1 MPAQRIFAV
10 PPSVESHAP
19 RTVAAPRTAVV
30 ALRALGSGLLVGAMA
45 ASALLA
51 LEFDFGV
58 PRIFVGLAMG
68 FLGFAF
74 VSAGEGIV
82 VLLWSVLRRIFARL
96 RRPSVVEALR
106 AVPPVPVGRILGVFV
121 YVAGDVLWPQSF
133 LKQIA
138 LPVVLEI
145 GIVLVGL
152 TFMAVAV
159 ARAKRRTRAA
169 RAAWLATPAVAIL
182 AFAWWVADPGFDGY
196 VAAAPVG
203 TSSVGTSPVGLVEDP
218 GARGPFAVGTLTYG
232 SGTSVRRPGYGAAA
246 DLLTTS
252 VDGSTIFGGYGGPAG
267 SFFRWYWGFGFDAL
281 PLNGL
286 VWYPEDEGP
295 HPLVLVVHGNH
306 AMSTPSEPGYAYLG
320 EHLASHGYV
329 VASIDQNFLNGLVF
343 FDGQFAEMPLR
354 AWLLLQHLQQWRRW
368 NATAG
373 NPFTGRVDLDRVA
386 LVGHSRGGEAV
397 AWAAHLND
405 HAMMPV
411 SSVSRPSDFGFGIR
425 AVVGIAPSDAYE
437 GEAGRKPD
445 LADASYL
452 LLAGGHDA
460 DTFLLYGQAQYNRTR
475 SDAATARINA
485 LAYLHR
491 ANHGQF
497 NGVWGDRDR
506 SLYNSLLL
514 NRAPLLTQEAQQRAA
529 KALVTSFLHASL
541 RDEPGYRAPFRNPST
556 GSGWL
561 PEGLVVTQ
569 FRDATSIVLEDFEGD
584 GSSATP
590 HARIESLLLRD
601 GAREQGN
608 RALRLTWEAGR
619 WPTHAIDVSPEDAA
633 AWAAMPRQSLTF
645 ALASVPGANP
655 PTDVVI
661 DLVAADGARAQLTLG
676 GDGPLVPSL
685 PAHLTKARWLYGL
698 NGFPGQIRPEE
709 IVLQTFTV
717 PLAAF
722 EPASPPFQADGLA
735 TVRFA
740 FAGDGAGAVYL
751 DAVALTV
758 D

>member
-1 MPAQRIFAV
+1 MPVQPIVAV
-10 PPSVESHAP
+10 PTNVERPVRRTDATRSVAI
-19 RTVAAPRTAVV
+19 V
-30 ALRALGSGLLVGAMA
+30 ALRALGSGVLVGAA
-45 ASALLA
+45 AVSALLA

-58 PRIFVGLAMG
+58 PRIFVALLLG

-74 VSAGEGIV
+74 VSAGEGLV
-82 VLLWSVLRRIFARL
+82 VLLWSVLRGIFGRL
-96 RRPSVVEALR
+96 RRPRVVEALH
-106 AVPPVPVGRILGVFV
+106 AVPPVPVGRIFGAFVF
-121 YVAGDVLWPQSF
+121 VAGDVLWPQSF
-133 LKQIA
+133 LKQVM
-138 LPVVLEI
+138 LPAVLEI
-145 GIVLVGL
+145 GLALVGL
-152 TFMAVAV
+152 TFVAIAV
-159 ARAKRRTRAA
+159 ARTRRRTPAA
-169 RAAWLATPAVAIL
+169 RAAWSAMPAVAIL
-182 AFAWWVADPGFDGY
+182 AVAWWVANPGFDGY
-196 VAAAPVG
+196 LAAGPVG
-203 TSSVGTSPVGLVEDP
+203 TSSFGLVEDP
-218 GARGPFAVGTLTYG
+218 GAPGPFAVRTLTYG
-232 SGTSVRRPGYGAAA
+232 SGTSARRPEYGAGA

-252 VDGSTIFGGYGGPAG
+252 VDGSTIFGGYGGLAG

-281 PLNGL
+281 PLGGL
-286 VWYPEDEGP
+286 VWYPDGDGP

-368 NATAG
+368 NETAG

-405 HAMMPV
+405 HPMAPV

-437 GEAGRKPD
+437 GAAGAKPD
-445 LADASYL
+445 LAHASYL

-475 SDAATARINA
+475 SDAATAGIKA

-497 NGVWGDRDR
+497 NSVWGDRDR
-506 SLYNSLLL
+506 GLYNSLLL
-514 NRAPLLTQEAQQRAA
+514 NRAPLPPQEAQQRAA
-529 KALVTSFLHASL
+529 RALVTSFLHASL
-541 RDEPGYRAPFRNPST
+541 RDEPGYRAPFQNPST
-556 GSGWL
+556 GSDWL

-590 HARIESLLLRD
+590 HAAIEALLLRD

-608 RALRLTWEAGR
+608 RTLRLTWEAGR
-619 WPTHAIDVSPEDAA
+619 RPTHAIDVSPEDAA
-633 AWAAMPRQSLTF
+633 AWAAMPRHALTF

-655 PTDVVI
+655 PTEVVI
-661 DLVAADGARAQLTLG
+661 DLVAADGAIAQLTLG
-676 GDGPLVPSL
+676 GGGPLVPSL

-709 IVLQTFTV
+709 VVLQTFTV

-735 TVRFA
+735 TVRFG
-740 FAGDGAGAVYL
+740 FAGDEAGAVYL

>member
-1 MPAQRIFAV
+1 MPVQRIVAV
-10 PPSVESHAP
+10 PPRVE
-19 RTVAAPRTAVV
+19 RTVRRTDTVPRTAIV
-30 ALRALGSGLLVGAMA
+30 ALHALGSGLLVGAAA

-51 LEFDFGV
+51 LDFDFGV
-58 PRIFVGLAMG
+58 PRIFVGLLMG

-74 VSAGEGIV
+74 LSAGEGLV
-82 VLLWSVLRRIFARL
+82 VLVWSVLRRVFALL
-96 RRPSVVEALR
+96 RRPRVVEALH
-106 AVPPVPVGRILGVFV
+106 AVPPVPVGRILGAFV
-121 YVAGDVLWPQSF
+121 YVAGDVLWPESF
-133 LKQIA
+133 LKQLM

-145 GIVLVGL
+145 AIVLIGL

-159 ARAKRRTRAA
+159 ARAKGRTRAA

-196 VAAAPVG
+196 LVAGPVG
-203 TSSVGTSPVGLVEDP
+203 PPTLGLVEDP
-218 GARGPFAVGTLTYG
+218 GARGPFAVATLTYG
-232 SGTSVRRPGYGAAA
+232 SGTSARRPEYGTGA
-246 DLLTTS
+246 DLLTTT
-252 VDGSTIFGGYGGPAG
+252 VDGSTIFGGYGGLAG

-281 PLNGL
+281 PLGGL
-286 VWYPEDEGP
+286 VWYPEGDGP

-306 AMSTPSEPGYAYLG
+306 AMSRPSEPGYAYLG
-320 EHLASHGYV
+320 EHLASQGYL
-329 VASIDQNFLNGLVF
+329 VAAIDQNFLNGLVF

-354 AWLLLQHLQQWRRW
+354 AWLILQHLQQWRRW
-368 NATAG
+368 NETAG
-373 NPFTGRVDLDRVA
+373 NPFTGKVDLDRVA

-405 HAMMPV
+405 HPMAPV

-437 GEAGRKPD
+437 GAAGRKPD
-445 LADASYL
+445 LASADYL

-460 DTFLLYGQAQYNRTR
+460 DTFLLYGQAQFARTR
-475 SDAATARINA
+475 SDPAAGGFKA

-506 SLYNSLLL
+506 GLYNSLLL
-514 NRAPLLTQEAQQRAA
+514 NRAPLLTREAQQRAA

-541 RDEPGYRAPFRNPST
+541 RDEPGYRTPFQNPAT
-556 GSGWL
+556 GSDWL

-590 HARIESLLLRD
+590 HATSEALLLRD

-619 WPTHAIDVSPEDAA
+619 RPTHATDVSPEDSA
-633 AWAAMPRQSLTF
+633 AWAAMPRQALTF

-655 PTDVVI
+655 PTEVVVE
-661 DLVAADGARAQLTLG
+661 LVAADGAIARLILG
-676 GDGPLVPSL
+676 GGAPLVPSL

-698 NGFPGQIRPEE
+698 NGFPGPIRPEE
-709 IVLQTFTV
+709 VVLQTFTV
-717 PLAAF
+717 PLADF
-722 EPASPPFQADGLA
+722 EPANPPFQPAGLA

-740 FAGDGAGAVYL
+740 FAGDEAGAVYL